1 MKSKMIGDK
10 ITRVVGKGSKDEVLP
25 NRMAMETITKGD
37 PMQRSMNN
45 YAKKTPSGLS
55 AMGPSF
61 MMMGRMMGRGY

>member
-10 ITRVVGKGSKDEVLP
+10 VTRIVGKGSKDEVLP
-25 NRMAMETITKGD
+25 SRMAMETITKGD

-45 YAKKTPSGLS
+45 YAKKTPSGAG

-61 MMMGRMMGRGY
+61 MMMGRFMGRGY